1 MGYTINNLFL
11 RGILEGIMDGIGEI
25 YDTNDEVVCGSNGNN
40 QPECGCCQ
48 DSRGGL
54 VKVNAFYLE
63 STISTMV
70 WSVTVD
76 IFTDLIDSWR

>member
-40 QPECGCCQ
+40 KPECGCC
-48 DSRGGL
+48 
-54 VKVNAFYLE
+54 
-63 STISTMV
+63 
-70 WSVTVD
+70 
-76 IFTDLIDSWR
+76 